1 MEIAYR
7 PADRRLVLR
16 YLGAA
21 GWAPDAATAALLDKA
36 EALVRQAATP
46 RGIWRPLPLA
56 ALDLQAA
63 AATSPA
69 TCRAARASFTWR
81 RRSRRVDALL
91 RRLEVTD
98 IALCAAADATASA
111 AIEPVCDAVEA
122 DARARVQAQGNF
134 MTGRYS
140 PGYGDCPLDLQA
152 ELCRALDTPR
162 GIGLTVTPQNAAGP
176 AQKRDRHPRRCRP
189 SRCRG
194 PRWLRSLPAA
204 RNLRLPERGGRP
216 VRIEELFDRRRFIL
230 DGGMGTQLQQRGL
243 QPGHCRS
250 WPRSRCRARS
260 RPSTAITPRRGRT
273 FCWPT
278 PSASTKK
285 SSKAA
290 AIVWSRPWRPRLP
303 ARTAPRRRPARW
315 SRWTSAPGRA
325 AAAARFALFCR
336 GQPPVFRG
344 RARRGGGGADL
355 IVIETM
361 TDLYELK
368 AALLAAKKTAA
379 CACWLP

>member
-63 AATSPA
+63 GGDLARHLQGCRSLVYMAATLGA
-69 TCRAARASFTWR
+69 G
-81 RRSRRVDALL
+81 VDALL

-122 DARARVQAQGNF
+122 DARARVQAQGDF

-152 ELCRALDTPR
+152 A
-162 GIGLTVTPQNAAGP
+162 
-176 AQKRDRHPRRCRP
+176 
-189 SRCRG
+189 
-194 PRWLRSLPAA
+194 
-204 RNLRLPERGGRP
+204 
-216 VRIEELFDRRRFIL
+216 
-230 DGGMGTQLQQRGL
+230 
-243 QPGHCRS
+243 
-250 WPRSRCRARS
+250 
-260 RPSTAITPRRGRT
+260 
-273 FCWPT
+273 
-278 PSASTKK
+278 
-285 SSKAA
+285 
-290 AIVWSRPWRPRLP
+290 
-303 ARTAPRRRPARW
+303 
-315 SRWTSAPGRA
+315 
-325 AAAARFALFCR
+325 
-336 GQPPVFRG
+336 
-344 RARRGGGGADL
+344 
-355 IVIETM
+355 
-361 TDLYELK
+361 
-368 AALLAAKKTAA
+368 
-379 CACWLP
+379 